1 MRPKFWIYTI
11 TVSILWFSQGI
22 DNINYETE
30 YWKEVGSNKGK
41 LFHSSWPGCSLVMPF
56 FASSIKLAFHDKIL
70 ESMNQITKITNMLM
84 NSLLVSSFY
93 FIYVVT
99 LLTKRNI
106 IKHNLFNL
114 KDVLIDMLIYQV
126 ASAHFISITKFTY
139 LKEWFPIWLIPSLY
153 YFIWRLG
160 ILCTSCKIIFLISII
175 KKSTIR
181 TQST

>member
-1 MRPKFWIYTI
+1 
-11 TVSILWFSQGI
+11 
-22 DNINYETE
+22 
-30 YWKEVGSNKGK
+30 
-41 LFHSSWPGCSLVMPF
+41 MPF

-114 KDVLIDMLIYQV
+114 KDVLIDMFIYQLLQL
-126 ASAHFISITKFTY
+126 ILY
-139 LKEWFPIWLIPSLY
+139 L
-153 YFIWRLG
+153 
-160 ILCTSCKIIFLISII
+160 
-175 KKSTIR
+175 
-181 TQST
+181 